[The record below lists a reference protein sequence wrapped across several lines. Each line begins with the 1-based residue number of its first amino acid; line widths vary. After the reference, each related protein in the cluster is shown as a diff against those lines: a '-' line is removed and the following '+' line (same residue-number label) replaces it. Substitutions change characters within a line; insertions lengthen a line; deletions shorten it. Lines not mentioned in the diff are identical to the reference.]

1 MKMTYLAVGAALASF
16 GVHGAQAQCC
26 APGKPPTQAATADVR
41 GAAKTIKLDIEG
53 MTCGACSASI
63 KTALKQI
70 DGVGK
75 IDITFEQ
82 KGGTVQYD
90 PAKVNEQT
98 IVDAIN
104 ETGFKAQRAAAEKS

>member
-1 MKMTYLAVGAALASF
+1 MKMTYLAVGAALASL

-26 APGKPPTQAATADVR
+26 APGKPTTQATATGVH
-41 GAAKTIKLDIEG
+41 GAVTTVKLGIEG

-63 KTALKQI
+63 NTALKQI
-70 DGVGK
+70 DGVAK
-75 IDITFEQ
+75 TDITFEQ

-98 IVDAIN
+98 IVEAVN
-104 ETGFKAQRAAAEKS
+104 KTGFKAQRVAAEKS